1 MRATRAAP
9 LAWAWGMLIGSACAV
24 LAAGSIGTALL
35 VTRAG
40 QTAIPTAFFAWL
52 AGACGLTIAGL
63 AIRTFRWAFLLRRAG
78 VRIPIRDATIGYC
91 SGLSLLFA
99 PLLTGEATVRAIVHA
114 GRNGIPATTTCVVN
128 VWERGLDLVAVGT
141 LAVIAAA
148 AVGRSFSATLSVPL
162 LVLAASLS
170 RPIREALLS
179 MLVSMVNTVAHRV
192 SQTVSPVEPA
202 HVVGL
207 TDLKVWCTAW
217 GASLAAWALPGLG
230 LWGLA
235 GAWRPGLTV
244 RAAEATYGSA
254 CFWSGLLFAPGGV
267 FVMGDRVI
275 RDLTILGFGP
285 PEAALTALAIR
296 IATAGVAV
304 ALGTGAVLAH
314 LMSSRST
321 VEHFDAI
328 AAHYHA
334 EIPEARRQ
342 TLVARKTAMMARTL
356 RAHAAGCQGLDVGC
370 GQGWHAARM
379 NELGF
384 SVRGIDAS
392 RAQVDIARR
401 NGAGA
406 HLEHGSVL
414 AVPAAAGTFDF
425 VYAINVFHHL
435 QSVDE
440 QCRGFAELTRVL
452 RPGGLLILHE
462 MNARNILFRFY
473 LGYLYPALRSIDEG
487 TERWLLPDRLATYTA
502 LRLADVEY
510 FTFLPDFLPGF
521 LVRALRPLEVWLE
534 RSPIRTYAAHYMAV
548 FEKARG

>member
-1 MRATRAAP
+1 MRAPRAAP
-9 LAWAWGMLIGSACAV
+9 LAWAWAMLIGSAFAA
-24 LAAGSIGTALL
+24 LAAGSIGTAVLM
-35 VTRAG
+35 TRAG
-40 QTAIPTAFFAWL
+40 QTAVPTAFFGWFA
-52 AGACGLTIAGL
+52 AACGLTIAGL

-78 VRIPIRDATIGYC
+78 VRIPIRDAMIGYC

-99 PLLTGEATVRAIVHA
+99 PLLTGEATVRSIVQYR
-114 GRNGIPATTTCVVN
+114 RNGIPATTTCLVN
-128 VWERGLDLVAVGT
+128 VWERWLDLVAVGT

-148 AVGRSFSATLSVPL
+148 AGGRSFGGFLWVPVL
-162 LVLAASLS
+162 ILAASVS
-170 RPIREALLS
+170 RPIRRWLLS
-179 MLVSMVNTVAHRV
+179 RLASIITIVAHRM
-192 SQTVSPVEPA
+192 SPAASPVETAQVMGLAGLPA
-202 HVVGL
+202 
-207 TDLKVWCTAW
+207 WCTALF
-217 GASLAAWALPGLG
+217 ASLAAWALPGLG

-235 GAWRPGLTV
+235 RTWHAALTV
-244 RAAEATYGSA
+244 GAAEATYGSA
-254 CFWSGLLFAPGGV
+254 CFWGGLLFAPGGV
-267 FVMGDRVI
+267 FVIGERVI
-275 RDLTILGFGP
+275 RDLTAVGVEP
-285 PEAALTALAIR
+285 PAAALTALAIR

-304 ALGTGAVLAH
+304 ALGVSAVLAH
-314 LMSSRST
+314 LWSPRST

-328 AAHYHA
+328 ASHYHT

-342 TLVARKTAMMARTL
+342 HLVARKTAMMARVL
-356 RAHAAGCQGLDVGC
+356 RERAAGCRGLDVGC
-370 GQGWHAARM
+370 GQGWHVARM

-401 NGAGA
+401 HGAVA
-406 HLEHGSVL
+406 QLELGSAL

-435 QSVDE
+435 GSVDE
-440 QCRGFAELTRVL
+440 QRRGFKELTRVL

-487 TERWLLPDRLATYTA
+487 TERWLLPDRLRTYTA

-534 RSPIRTYAAHYMAV
+534 RSPIRVYAAHYMAV
-548 FEKARG
+548 FEKTRD